1 MNYVD
6 SFYYDDPTG
15 ETINNFNI
23 KVNKSKEM
31 YKDLLLDIKQ
41 EGSSFEIPY
50 TPMQGQ
56 KTAEQMLTEAL

>member
-31 YKDLLLDIKQ
+31 YKDLLLDIK
-41 EGSSFEIPY
+41 
-50 TPMQGQ
+50 
-56 KTAEQMLTEAL
+56 